1 MTNTLTIVQRSLVVV
16 GITFAASVVALALAF
31 PFYANAA
38 FITQTLDL
46 GDSNADVTTL
56 QTYLS
61 TNTIFYPE
69 ALITGYYGQLTKA
82 GVERFQTSHGIV
94 TTGTPETT
102 GYGRVGPLTLAK
114 LNSVMGTGNPGNNV
128 SWDTVPTLS
137 NPVLTLTNNSATFS
151 WTTNEQTTGQV
162 YWSTSPLTTNEAT
175 GPRQQPYV
183 SGALATDGG
192 NLQTGHTVTVSNLQA
207 NTTYYYLVRSTDN
220 VGNMSMIW
228 PRSFKTNN

>member
-1 MTNTLTIVQRSLVVV
+1 MTKTLQTIQNAVTVGVVA
-16 GITFAASVVALALAF
+16 FALALLAVMI
-31 PFYANAA
+31 PLYASAA
-38 FITQTLDL
+38 SITQTLDL
-46 GDSNADVTTL
+46 GDSNGSVITL

-61 TNTIFYPE
+61 QSTNFYPE
-69 ALITGYYGQLTKA
+69 SLITGYYGQLTKA
-82 GVERFQTSHGIV
+82 AVERFQTAHNIV
-94 TTGTPETT
+94 NTGTPQTT

-114 LNSVMGTGNPGNNV
+114 LNSFLVSGNPGSNI
-128 SWDTVPTLS
+128 SWDTVPVLS
-137 NPVLTLTNNSATFS
+137 NPTVTYTNTSATFS

-183 SGALATDGG
+183 SGSLAIDSGS
-192 NLQTGHTVTVSNLQA
+192 LQTGHTVTVSNLQP

-228 PRSFKTNN
+228 PRSFRTSN